1 MSPEPGMPP
10 RSTARPLRGLLSGI
24 AIFLILLI
32 LPAPGDMPPEAWRT
46 AAVIGLMA
54 TWWIT
59 EAIHIYMTGLLP
71 LVLMPLLGISDI
83 EVAAAPYGNPVIFLF
98 LGGAFL
104 AIAIQRWNL
113 HQRVGLALLSRVG
126 TGARRQVGGMMATTA
141 VLSMW
146 VSNTAAAMVM
156 LPMALAVIA
165 LLRECDNDP
174 TDRGGLNT
182 ALILAVAYGATIGG
196 LSTIVGTP
204 PNAFLVA
211 YMKQTYGVTVGFAEW
226 MVFGVPL
233 SALLLLIAWQVLTR
247 VTFRLPVAPIPGAA
261 AMIAE
266 KRSQLGPMGRG
277 EIVVIVVFCLVIAA
291 WVLAPLMRALAPEL
305 QISDAMIAIAGTI
318 LLFILPVD
326 LRRREFALNW
336 EWASR
341 VPWGILLLLGG
352 GLSIAEAAGS
362 SGLAATVGSWLS
374 GLEHAPYWLLLLAVI
389 TVVVFLTEI
398 ASNTATA
405 ATLLP
410 VAGVLA
416 IGLGVDPLSLCV
428 PAALAASCGFM
439 LPAGTPPN
447 AVIFSSGHV
456 TVPQMVRAGISLN
469 VVCIV
474 VLVFAAYSGALTL
487 IGTGIEV
494 AAP

>member
-1 MSPEPGMPP
+1 MPP

-24 AIFLILLI
+24 AIFLIILI

-46 AAVIGLMA
+46 TAVIALMA

-71 LVLMPLLGISDI
+71 LVLMPLLGISHI

-104 AIAIQRWNL
+104 AVAIQRWNL

-126 TGARRQVGGMMATTA
+126 TGARRQVGGIMATTA

-165 LLRECDNDP
+165 LLRECDNDAP
-174 TDRGGLNT
+174 DRGGLST

-211 YMKQTYGVTVGFAEW
+211 YMKQTYGVTIGFAEW

-233 SALLLLIAWQVLTR
+233 SALLLVIAWQVLTR
-247 VTFRLPVAPIPGAA
+247 VTYRLPATPIPGAA
-261 AMIAE
+261 AMIAQ

-277 EIVVIVVFCLVIAA
+277 EIVVIIVFCLVIAA
-291 WVLAPLMRALAPEL
+291 WILAPLMRALAPEL
-305 QISDAMIAIAGTI
+305 KVSDAMIAVAGTI
-318 LLFILPVD
+318 LLFIVPVD

-336 EWASR
+336 DWASR

-352 GLSIAEAAGS
+352 GLSLAEAAGS

-416 IGLGVDPLSLCV
+416 IGLGVDPLSLCI

-439 LPAGTPPN
+439 LPSGTPPN
-447 AVIFSSGHV
+447 AVIFSSGYV

-474 VLVFAAYSGALTL
+474 VLVLAAYSGALTL
-487 IGTGIEV
+487 IGTGIDV